1 MRSRLSRLLLS
12 DSHVTL
18 KFFSEIS
25 ESSSEAGERMFGLI
39 FSSHRVLR
47 DLREIISVL
56 SACRRRRSV
65 ANSFLTQTNLTNG
78 TNQTNLTSYELNN

>member
-12 DSHVTL
+12 DSHVSL

-25 ESSSEAGERMFGLI
+25 VSSSEAGERMFGLI

-65 ANSFLTQTNLTNG
+65 ANSFLTQTNLTS
-78 TNQTNLTSYELNN
+78 LTYLTY